1 MATTSFPAARRGAAP
16 PAARRRSGLDG
27 AFLGARTWTLL
38 AAGTIGGLLFTA
50 AYLVEGAT
58 RAGYDGLAEPISALS
73 LGPGG
78 WMQQLN
84 FAGFGVLMAASAV
97 GWRAVL
103 RGGPGAAVFPLLRG
117 IAGVG
122 LVMDGLFSQDPE
134 PGYPPGAR
142 AVAPSVHGQ
151 LHTLFA
157 MVTITALA
165 GSCLVLARRFA
176 AEPPWRRWAAF
187 AAATGVATIVFIAAF
202 GAMGGHG
209 GAAGLCERLA
219 GGVNSLLGVAV
230 LARMLSRAWA
240 TGGGWGFW
248 RPLAGGSGP

>member
-1 MATTSFPAARRGAAP
+1 MATTGCSAARREDAQPGAP
-16 PAARRRSGLDG
+16 PRSGLDG
-27 AFLGARTWTLL
+27 GPLTVRTWLLLGA
-38 AAGTIGGLLFTA
+38 GTVGGLLFTA

-78 WMQQLN
+78 WMQRLN
-84 FAGFGVLMAASAV
+84 FAGFGVLLAASAL

-103 RGGPGAAVFPLLRG
+103 GGGPGSVAYPLLRG

-122 LVMDGLFSQDPE
+122 LVMDGLLSQDPE

-142 AVAPSVHGQ
+142 AVPPSLHGQ

-157 MVTITALA
+157 MVTIIALA
-165 GSCLVLARRFA
+165 ASCLVLARRFA
-176 AEPPWRRWAAF
+176 AEPLWRRWAAF
-187 AAATGVATIVFIAAF
+187 AVATGVATVVCIAAF

-209 GAAGLCERLA
+209 GTAGLFERLA

-230 LARMLSRAWA
+230 LARMLDIAGGA
-240 TGGGWGFW
+240 GGGSGRW
-248 RPLAGGSGP
+248 RPLPGGSGP

>member
-1 MATTSFPAARRGAAP
+1 MATTNFSAARRVAWP
-16 PAARRRSGLDG
+16 PASPARSGLDG
-27 AFLGARTWTLL
+27 ASLTARTWLLL

-84 FAGFGVLMAASAV
+84 FALFGVLLAVSAT
-97 GWRAVL
+97 GWRTVL
-103 RGGPGAAVFPLLRG
+103 RGGPGAAAFPLLRA

-122 LVMDGLFSQDPE
+122 LIMDGLLSQDPE
-134 PGYPPGAR
+134 PGYPPGAQ
-142 AVAPSVHGQ
+142 AMAASVHGQ

-165 GSCLVLARRFA
+165 GSCLILARRFA

-187 AAATGVATIVFIAAF
+187 AVATGVATIVFIAAF

-219 GGVNSLLGVAV
+219 GGVNSLFGLAV
-230 LARMLSRAWA
+230 LARMLTSARA